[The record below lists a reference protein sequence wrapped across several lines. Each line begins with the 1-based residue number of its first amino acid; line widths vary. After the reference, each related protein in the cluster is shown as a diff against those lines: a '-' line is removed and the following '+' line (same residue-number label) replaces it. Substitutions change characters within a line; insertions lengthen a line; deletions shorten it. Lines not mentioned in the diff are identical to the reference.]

1 MKIVANESEY
11 AKRCLKQGYVEKNN
25 PYMSV
30 LRVVRYLNRCGIEDI
45 DELFDETSKYLESVR
60 DVGKKCEEFQ
70 LTREMIVKMLKKDMV
85 YNELESVSISS
96 NEIKTIMNNKY
107 PHSWRKV
114 LFVMLV
120 QCKAKNIV
128 CNSTYMRINSDLTEI
143 LKDAHVNMS
152 VDKRC
157 EMFGQLE
164 RDGYIEISNG
174 GSDTKFVYLKYVD
187 EEPQDELI
195 VVRDFFDM
203 YLYLDCYVKGGRLM
217 KCKECEKL
225 VHVTKSHD
233 YSTKYCDDC
242 KKKKVLEKQKRYD
255 DKKRKK

>member
-1 MKIVANESEY
+1 MKIVPNESEY

-70 LTREMIVKMLKKDMV
+70 LTEEMIVKMLKKDMV

-96 NEIKTIMNNKY
+96 NEIKAIMNNKY

-128 CNSTYMRINSDLTEI
+128 CNSTHMRINSDLTEI

-157 EMFGQLE
+157 EVLGQLE

-174 GSDTKFVYLKYVD
+174 GSDTKFIYLKYID

-203 YLYLDCYVKGGRLM
+203 YLYFDCYVKGGRLM

-242 KKKKVLEKQKRYD
+242 KKKKALEKQKRYD